1 MEACGIRK
9 GSLRENKR
17 SAIMADIKWIKI
29 SCDFF
34 NDEAIKIIEKMPEGD
49 SIIII
54 WLKLLIS
61 AGKVNDKG
69 YIYFRKEIP
78 YTDEMLATVFD
89 RPLNLIR
96 LALKTFVSFGMIQ
109 ITDTYGIFIS
119 NWDKYQNLG
128 GMERVRE
135 LAKMRKRKQRS
146 KEKMLLLE
154 AQKIN
159 NDVTLRDC
167 HVTVTP
173 LEIDKD
179 IDIDIDIEKELDKEI
194 NKEEKKKNFVA
205 KSFFQKLIAE
215 DEDLKEYSSLK
226 DLFIEFLEYKTAIKK
241 QFKTEKSV
249 RNAFLDFIRLSGGD
263 EKYARALVDNTIARG
278 WQGIYDL
285 SVEQKKAF
293 KNTQNQN
300 QSDDWESRCM

>member
-1 MEACGIRK
+1 
-9 GSLRENKR
+9 
-17 SAIMADIKWIKI
+17 MADIKWIKI
-29 SCDFF
+29 SCDIF
-34 NDEAIKIIEKMPEGD
+34 NDEAIKLIEQMPDGDAIIV
-49 SIIII
+49 I
-54 WLKLLIS
+54 WLKLLIT
-61 AGKVNDKG
+61 AGKINDNG
-69 YIYFRKEIP
+69 YLYFKKEIP
-78 YTDEMLATVFD
+78 YTDEMLSTIFC
-89 RPLNLIR
+89 RPLNTIR
-96 LALKTFVSFGMIQ
+96 LALRTFENFGMIQ
-109 ITDTYGIFIS
+109 IVNEQGIFIT
-119 NWDKYQNLG
+119 NWEKYQNIE
-128 GMERVRE
+128 GMEKIKIQTRERVKKFRE
-135 LAKMRKRKQRS
+135 KQ
-146 KEKMLLLE
+146 KLLSCN
-154 AQKIN
+154 ATCN
-159 NDVTLRDC
+159 
-167 HVTVTP
+167 VTVTDSNA
-173 LEIDKD
+173 IDK
-179 IDIDIDIEKELDKEI
+179 DIEKELDKEI